1 MKALRER
8 DIERR
13 LVERVEQLGGEIRK
27 VKWINRHGAPDRLVL
42 LPAVDT
48 MGPAG
53 VIPAKQ
59 LWIELKATGKVAE
72 EHQQREHDRMRSFGL
87 QVEVVDS
94 FERVDAI
101 LR

>member
-1 MKALRER
+1 MRENM
-8 DIERR
+8 IEEYLKRR
-13 LVERVEQLGGEIRK
+13 VAFFSGEIRK

-53 VIPAKQ
+53 TIPAKQ
-59 LWIELKATGKVAE
+59 LWVELKATGKEVEA
-72 EHQQREHDRMRSFGL
+72 HQQREHDRMRAFGL
-87 QVEVVDS
+87 CVEVVDS
-94 FERVDAI
+94 FERVDAV